1 MKLRL
6 FLLLI
11 LLANGFLPMGRTAT
25 TQTVSLSVPYFSEQV
40 ELQYHSSMLIPQQV
54 RVSENSMVSFFK
66 SLEKTNYQV
75 FLQSIL
81 QKKEQLHL
89 NDWLTYH
96 LLHEALQQ
104 VFDRRQSTRKKLT
117 TWFLLAKMGF
127 DTRLTYLNQEVNIY
141 AYSEDEVFEVPLIE
155 DKGRKFVNLTGI
167 RQKTKMNQA
176 LYLLN
181 FVPKVEGKPFSFYLE
196 ELPRLRTN
204 LVEQKYVFPYRDT
217 VYQLNIRADK
227 TIRDIMLSYP
237 IFAENEYLEVPLS
250 NVLANSLL
258 PQLREL
264 LSNRSE
270 KEKLELL
277 AAFTRSS
284 FDYREDK
291 KVFGKSKPMI
301 ADELFHYPYSDCEDR
316 SALYYSLVKQ
326 LVDLPMVIVAFSDHL
341 TVGVATEDLQGTAI
355 SYRGRKYYICDPTG
369 PANSSVIGQFP
380 RGYESKSFHIIG
392 SYK

>member
-6 FLLLI
+6 LLLLFCCTT
-11 LLANGFLPMGRTAT
+11 LLGKGYATAA
-25 TQTVSLSVPYFSEQV
+25 QTLSLSVDYFSEQID
-40 ELQYHSSMLIPQQV
+40 LQYHSSMLIPQQV
-54 RVSENSMVSFFK
+54 SISEKSMVSFYK

-75 FLQSIL
+75 FLESVQ
-81 QKKEQLHL
+81 QKKEQFNL
-89 NDWLTYH
+89 NDWLTYT
-96 LLHEALQQ
+96 LLNEALSSI
-104 VFDRRQSTRKKLT
+104 FDQRQLTRKKLT
-117 TWFLLAKMGF
+117 TWFLLSKMGF
-127 DTRLTYLNQEVNIY
+127 DTRLTYLDREVNIY
-141 AYSEDEVFEVPLIE
+141 AYSRDEVFEVPMIE

-167 RQKTKMNQA
+167 REKAKMNKP

-181 FVPKVEGKPFSFYLE
+181 FSPNPKGSSFSFYLN
-196 ELPRLRTN
+196 ELPELTPE
-204 LVEQKYVFPYRDT
+204 LVEQKYLFPYRDS
-217 VYQLNIRADK
+217 VYQLTIKADK
-227 TIRDIMLSYP
+227 TIRDIMLAYP
-237 IFAENEYLEVPLS
+237 IFAEDKYLEVPFS
-250 NVLANSLL
+250 KALANSLL
-258 PQLREL
+258 PQLEQL
-264 LSNRSE
+264 LVDRSE

-341 TVGVATEDLQGTAI
+341 TVGVATQELKGTAI
-355 SYRGRKYYICDPTG
+355 SYRGKKYYICDPTG
-369 PANSSVIGQFP
+369 PANSSVVGEFP
-380 RGYESKSFHIIG
+380 QGYERKSFHIIG

>member
-6 FLLLI
+6 LLLLFLCGSSI
-11 LLANGFLPMGRTAT
+11 PNWGFTSMIQP
-25 TQTVSLSVPYFSEQV
+25 VSLSVPYFSEQV

-54 RVSENSMVSFFK
+54 SVAEKSMVSFYK

-96 LLHEALQQ
+96 LLNEALHK
-104 VFDRRQSTRKKLT
+104 VFDRRQSIRKKLT
-117 TWFLLAKMGF
+117 AWFLLSKMGF
-127 DTRLTYLNQEVNIY
+127 DTRLTYLNQDVNIY
-141 AYSEDEVFEVPLIE
+141 AYSEDEVFEVPMIE

-167 RQKTKMNQA
+167 RQKTKVNQA

-181 FVPKVEGKPFSFYLE
+181 FIPNTKGEAFSFYLD
-196 ELPRLRTN
+196 ELPHLRAD
-204 LVEQKYVFPYRDT
+204 LVEQKYVFPYRDS

-227 TIRDIMLSYP
+227 TIRDIMLTYP
-237 IFAENEYLEVPLS
+237 IFAENKYLEVPFS
-250 NVLANSLL
+250 NAIANSLL
-258 PQLREL
+258 PQLRAL
-264 LSNRSE
+264 LANRSQ
-270 KEKLELL
+270 KEQLELL

-341 TVGVATEDLQGTAI
+341 TVGVAAEDLQGTAI

-380 RGYESKSFHIIG
+380 QGYESKSFHIIG